1 MNYYRK
7 CSTDVI
13 ETVWKYCKALSKDVV
28 NAKLNKGETTTVYWP
43 QYKVMCM
50 QWKDKCDVCILSSC
64 IPNEND
70 SAEGRG
76 KEVTDPLFH
85 W

>member
-1 MNYYRK
+1 
-7 CSTDVI
+7 
-13 ETVWKYCKALSKDVV
+13 
-28 NAKLNKGETTTVYWP
+28 
-43 QYKVMCM
+43 MCM